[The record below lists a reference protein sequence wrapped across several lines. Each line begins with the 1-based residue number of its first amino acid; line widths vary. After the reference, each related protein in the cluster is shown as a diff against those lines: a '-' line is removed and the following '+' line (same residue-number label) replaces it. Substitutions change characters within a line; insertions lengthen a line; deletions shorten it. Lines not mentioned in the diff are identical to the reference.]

1 MTPPDITQRAH
12 QAVADVFI
20 ERPWDPATITP
31 ETDLVADLDFD
42 SMEIVMLGLALES
55 EFEGL
60 TVRDADSESWKT
72 FGDVLAFLGE
82 AVGAEA

>member
-20 ERPWDPATITP
+20 ERPWDPAKITP

-60 TVRDADSESWKT
+60 TVRDADSENWKT
-72 FGDVLAFLGE
+72 FGDVLAFLGRSV
-82 AVGAEA
+82 AVAA